1 MDRQIQFR
9 GTIKFKVLTE
19 EDEAYESFCKV
30 DLAKMWGLGKL
41 HV

>member
-1 MDRQIQFR
+1 MDNQIQFY
-9 GTIKFKVLTE
+9 GPIKVLTE